1 MAVDVGDTVSLEVLQ
16 EERRQKFF
24 LGDGRG
30 VLDEADAAAYVA
42 ERGFVHLFSP
52 GGLPW
57 PNVSDAELRARGSL
71 ETFSLE
77 VWRWKNTLPAAKRCA
92 YGHYL
97 RHRAVFIAW
106 QFFPAFRKLWGLHD
120 SVDMVLESGLLSLVE
135 RHMLQ
140 VVAIRGPIRS
150 RDLRRE
156 VQSLSGAS
164 KRQYQAAL
172 RMLQERYLITVAGG
186 SVEGF
191 SMHDWDLV
199 ERHIP
204 PACMTLALSKEEAR
218 AQLVRQAVTNAPLCT
233 AREIALLFGWERK
246 LAEALLGAQV
256 ESGALI
262 RGRVE
267 GRKELGYRVVS

>member
-1 MAVDVGDTVSLEVLQ
+1 MAVDVGDAVSPEVLQ
-16 EERRQKFF
+16 EERRQKYF
-24 LGDGRG
+24 LDDGRG
-30 VLDEADAAAYVA
+30 VLEEADAAAYVE

-71 ETFSLE
+71 ETFSVE
-77 VWRWKNTLPAAKRCA
+77 VWHWKNTLPAAKRCA

-106 QFFPAFRKLWGLHD
+106 QFFPAFRTLWGLHEP
-120 SVDMVLESGLLSLVE
+120 VDIVLESSLLGPVE

-140 VVAIRGPIRS
+140 VVAVQGPIRS

-172 RMLQERYLITVAGG
+172 RSLQERYLITVAGG

-204 PACMTLALSKEEAR
+204 PEHLTLALSEEEAQ
-218 AQLVRQAVTNAPLCT
+218 AQLVRQAVANAPFST
-233 AREIALLFGWERK
+233 AREIALLFGWNRRQ
-246 LAEALLGAQV
+246 AEVLLGAQV

-262 RGRVE
+262 RCRVD
-267 GRKELGYRVVS
+267 GRKELGYRVVG